1 MGTEPTP
8 VKSFVVRDDVL
19 YLITGGTEDLA
30 FLLARNSP
38 VAVSALLH
46 NNAPDDLHA
55 AAQRMLQRAHERET
69 DPIDT
74 ALAKHLVVD
83 HIQPGAEIAALNQG
97 GLVARH
103 RDMHPEAR
111 R

>member
-1 MGTEPTP
+1 METTQ
-8 VKSFVVRDDVL
+8 VKSYVVRDDVL

-46 NNAPDDLHA
+46 NNAPNDLHA
-55 AAQRMLQRAHERET
+55 AAQRMLQRTHERET
-69 DPIDT
+69 NPIDT
-74 ALAKHLVVD
+74 SLARHLVVD
-83 HIQPGAEIAALNQG
+83 HNQPGAEIATLNQG

-103 RDMHPEAR
+103 RDMHPEAGR
-111 R
+111 